1 MPELGGAILVCLVLV
16 RLGLCGAWLWGKA
29 DKGSDNLQ
37 TKPLFLNGFGAKTD
51 NSGAGSPVQGEAGT
65 VIAFTGQSVTFKLLN
80 TRQSRQIV
88 R

>member
-1 MPELGGAILVCLVLV
+1 MPEPGGAILVCLVLV
-16 RLGLCGAWLWGKA
+16 QLGRCGAWLWGKA

-37 TKPLFLNGFGAKTD
+37 TKPLFLNCFGAKTD
-51 NSGAGSPVQGEAGT
+51 NSGAGSPVHDEAGT
-65 VIAFTGQSVTFKLLN
+65 GIAFTGQSVTFGLLY